1 MVLSAIKKRVIFFA
15 IGITSFSILIGV
27 LTFLWLVVF
36 HPGDD
41 IRPGNIEKILA
52 IETPIFY
59 NDGVN
64 KIGVFF
70 EEAHRQYLAYEE
82 IPKDFINSI
91 VASEDR
97 SFFSHY
103 GVDPFAI
110 FRAMIVN
117 LRAGRVVQGGSTI
130 TQQTAKNLFK
140 RKSRSIK
147 AKLKE
152 LVYALRL
159 EYHYPKEKI
168 LEFYINQFFVSGN
181 GRGLGVAA
189 RYFFDK
195 LPEELNALECAFI
208 AGSVKK
214 PNYYNPFNKKTEEKK
229 EEAKKRARVR
239 TNYVLGQMRRAG
251 TLSVE
256 EYQQYLTD
264 EISFKKGKMTYK
276 VNTIMDLVKEAMA
289 DPEVEES
296 LKDHGIDNL
305 ATSGIRIITTVDK
318 DLQESGLYALR
329 KELSRLEMRLLGYER
344 EPLQETYANT
354 PEGYQHKTQQGTF
367 LFGRIVDILRDD
379 DYLGVYVSFGKGED
393 KNDYDGIIDKKGIMN
408 ALKPLVKYERQRWSE
423 PREKDVPIILDQLQ
437 MGDLVYV
444 SVRGKNPDTEE
455 FILDLEKYPTIQ
467 GALLSTQEGKIR
479 TMVGGFE
486 NKYYN
491 RVIAAKRPMGSVIK
505 PLVYCAALQLG
516 WNTTDIL
523 NNERNI
529 FVYQYS
535 PYFPRPDH
543 TSPHKRV
550 SMSWAGVKSEN
561 VATVWLLYHL
571 CDQLTP
577 PQFKELVEYMGLSQG
592 PFESYKDYEK
602 RIRDKMGV
610 QVNKGTLS
618 RIALEKAVAE
628 IEADLVFD
636 GKINEYEVL
645 RTFYYGDDFER
656 YIDETDAKFDEYLDD
671 NDLGKEVE
679 AELRRSLLT
688 RNFLNFKKLWQELI
702 FLREELQGDISGRPS
717 ATRMYR
723 KKETG
728 QFVYV
733 EQPPFDTGWQGV
745 TRQELKRLIEAM
757 DEGEK
762 ENFWNSVLVEGLL
775 TPSTIKLLNEHIN
788 REYQKL
794 TAYKEYD
801 PEILYNIRDF
811 RVMVSLQY
819 LTGMSKAM
827 GIESELEP
835 VLSFPLG
842 SNVINLVEVARIYEA
857 MAKGKLYLAGEEGTN
872 EERTKDVLLIVDRIE
887 DIDGELIYEPERM
900 EKQILDPHTA
910 LQLTD
915 IFRNVVK
922 FGTGRYANR
931 TVRVHSKD
939 AETEKQVRELGLGI
953 TLLGKTG
960 TANRFTNSAFAG
972 IVPGVT
978 EKGDAVSVDNSY
990 VVAAYVG
997 FDDNTPMVRND
1008 THITGA
1014 GAALPVWSR
1023 FANAVLLHKEY
1034 AQQIDLIDFLFTGQ
1048 TKVPLQSPELGQV
1061 KVPVNTKRGA
1071 IPDPEASSGV
1081 SIVTFG
1087 EMTDEGEWKPAR
1099 FFRPYWQTEE
1109 HPQ

>member
-1 MVLSAIKKRVIFFA
+1 MVLSAIKKRIIFFA

-27 LTFLWLVVF
+27 LGFLWLVVF

-52 IETPIFY
+52 IETPILY

-70 EEAHRQYLAYEE
+70 EEAHRQYLTYEE
-82 IPKDFINSI
+82 IPKDFVNSI

-97 SFFSHY
+97 DFFSHY
-103 GVDPFAI
+103 GIDPFAI

-140 RKSRSIK
+140 RKSRSIT

-168 LEFYINQFFVSGN
+168 LEFYVNQFFVSGN

-195 LPEELNALECAFI
+195 APEELNALECAFI

-214 PNYYNPFNKKTEEKK
+214 PNYYNPFIAKTEEGRA
-229 EEAKKRARVR
+229 EARQRARLR
-239 TNYVLGQMRRAG
+239 TNYVLGQMRRSGA
-251 TLSVE
+251 LSAE
-256 EYQQYLTD
+256 DYQQYLAD

-276 VNTIMDLVKEAMA
+276 VNTIMDLVKEATA
-289 DPEVEES
+289 EPEIEES
-296 LKDHGIDNL
+296 LKNHGIDNL

-318 DLQESGLYALR
+318 DLQESGLYALH
-329 KELSRLEMRLLGYER
+329 KELSRLDIRLLGYER
-344 EPLQETYANT
+344 ESVQAAYAEI
-354 PEGYQHKTQQGTF
+354 PEGYQDKIQPGTF

-379 DYLGVYVSFGKGED
+379 DYVGVYVSFGKGEE

-408 ALKPLVKYERQRWSE
+408 ALNPLVRYERKRWSE
-423 PREKDVPIILDQLQ
+423 PREKDVSLLFDQLKI
-437 MGDLVYV
+437 GDLIYV
-444 SVRGKNPDTEE
+444 SVRSKNPETEE
-455 FILDLEKYPTIQ
+455 YILALEKYPTIQ

-479 TMVGGFE
+479 TMVGGFD

-491 RVIAAKRPMGSVIK
+491 RVIAAKRPMGSAIK

-516 WNTTDIL
+516 WNPTDIL

-529 FVYQYS
+529 FVYQYM

-543 TSPHKRV
+543 ISPHKRV

-571 CDQLTP
+571 ADQLTP
-577 PQFKELVEYMGLSQG
+577 AQFKELVEYMGLAQG
-592 PFESYKDYEK
+592 PFESYQEYEK

-618 RIALEKAVAE
+618 RIALGKAVAE

-688 RNFLNFKKLWQELI
+688 RNFLNFKKLWQEL
-702 FLREELQGDISGRPS
+702 FSLREELQGDLTGRPS

-728 QFVYV
+728 QFIYV
-733 EQPPFDTGWQGV
+733 EQPPLDTAWQGV
-745 TRQELKRLIEAM
+745 TRKELKRLIETM

-762 ENFWNSVLVEGLL
+762 ENFWNSVLIEGLL

-788 REYQKL
+788 REYQSL
-794 TAYKEYD
+794 TGYQDYS

-811 RVMVSLQY
+811 KVMVSLQY
-819 LTGMSKAM
+819 LTGMSRAM

-842 SNVINLVEVARIYEA
+842 SNVINLIELARIYEA
-857 MAKGKLYLAGEEGTN
+857 MTKGKLYLTGEDG
-872 EERTKDVLLIVDRIE
+872 TKDALLVIDRIE
-887 DIDGELIYEPERM
+887 DVDGELIYEPVRI

-915 IFRNVVK
+915 IFRNVIQ
-922 FGTGRYANR
+922 FGTGGYADR

-939 AETEKQVRELGLGI
+939 VETERQLRELDLGI

-978 EKGDAVSVDNSY
+978 EKGDMVSVDNSY
-990 VVAAYVG
+990 VVTAYVG

-1008 THITGA
+1008 THITGS
-1014 GAALPVWSR
+1014 GGALPVWSR

-1048 TKVPLQSPELGQV
+1048 SKVPLQYPELGQIQ
-1061 KVPVNTKRGA
+1061 VPVDAKRGA
-1071 IPDPEASSGV
+1071 IPDPTAFSDV

-1087 EMTDEGEWKPAR
+1087 EITNEGEWKPAR